1 MRDIKISNF
10 AVLEGL
16 PRFYCLREK
25 NGKFSKLYDGPPET
39 LLLCNL
45 QVPSFGNVGI
55 FSSKWVY
62 LAFKLAAWIQTGGA
76 EPCIWFDL
84 LYQSR
89 NRVVPLVLHLF
100 GSGLKRSQ
108 KVLSRNPC
116 WWVLLMFPT
125 GMRVHTVH
133 SQSWIRIKM
142 DSLSFLEINVDKT
155 VCSPHPVI
163 NASDQ
168 NRYLS
173 FVNIIL
179 HLICSGW
186 HGVRHLEMNDL
197 FWPPKGTTIHSFS
210 ASIFF
215 HGVCRSPGI
224 VGEVEFQSECEIS
237 RVTRGGRT
245 GLNIVRKFLGQ

>member
-76 EPCIWFDL
+76 ESCIWFDL

-100 GSGLKRSQ
+100 DSGLKRPQ
-108 KVLSRNPC
+108 EVLSRDPY
-116 WWVLLMFPT
+116 WWVCGMLPT
-125 GMRVHTVH
+125 GMRIHGH
-133 SQSWIRIKM
+133 SWVRIIM
-142 DSLSFLEINVDKT
+142 DSLTVPRILEINVDKA

-163 NASDQ
+163 DAIDQ

-173 FVNIIL
+173 FVDIIL
-179 HLICSGW
+179 HLICFCWYGF
-186 HGVRHLEMNDL
+186 RHLEMNDL
-197 FWPPKGTTIHSFS
+197 FWPPKWTTVHSLS

-215 HGVCRSPGI
+215 HRVCRSPGI
-224 VGEVEFQSECEIS
+224 VGEVEF
-237 RVTRGGRT
+237 
-245 GLNIVRKFLGQ
+245 